1 MLYREHALVLIRM
14 AHIMLGNRAAAED
27 VVQDAFCGLYRHW
40 DDLASKDRAIGYVR
54 SSVLNGCR
62 TVLRRIPARE
72 LTPDRHPISWSAEA
86 VVLSAEERREVVRAL
101 RLLPERQRNV
111 LVAASLATASRQAR
125 PSRPPGTTI
134 RPASAAAMRG
144 VPAYYIG
151 LTTRAHR
158 AGRAQAHRAIAG
170 IYATGSGA
178 LLASVV
184 PPGLADS
191 VVMVTAA
198 ADDRAFAIATQ
209 VHPDSSRRSSVQ
221 FYLVS
226 FNPASGRT
234 RLTGIARGVV
244 PQVAALEAVTLSP
257 DGTELAV
264 AYGPNEDPGNLTD
277 VLKVVNLRTGAVR
290 TWSSDNGNVATESA
304 DPWALNW
311 VSARTLAVN
320 WAMVPQP
327 PVFLGPGSGLRLL
340 TVTGRSG
347 DVVVGSRL
355 ALPVHAPASKRA
367 TTAATT
373 AGYLTSNPLLTGDG
387 GTIVAAV
394 SAFSGGVG
402 GFAEFSAS
410 TGRLERRLDWRRL
423 SGPADVLWASQDGQ
437 VLVVYAPPGYP
448 GQIGIWRS
456 GHLIALPRSPRIS
469 FPAAAW

>member
-1 MLYREHALVLIRM
+1 MSLIESHLRDALSEVAQEIPTGTVPPL
-14 AHIMLGNRAAAED
+14 ALPAQRAGTPVPVAGGSSARPVRPAA
-27 VVQDAFCGLYRHW
+27 R
-40 DDLASKDRAIGYVR
+40 RA
-54 SSVLNGCR
+54 
-62 TVLRRIPARE
+62 
-72 LTPDRHPISWSAEA
+72 TP
-86 VVLSAEERREVVRAL
+86 
-101 RLLPERQRNV
+101 RLLAPVAAGVAV
-111 LVAASLATASRQAR
+111 LAIAVTAASLATASRQAR

-134 RPASAAAMRG
+134 TPASAAAMRG

-151 LTTRAHR
+151 LTTGALRAGRSGAHR
-158 AGRAQAHRAIAG
+158 AGRPIAG
-170 IYATGSGA
+170 IYATASGA

-184 PPGLADS
+184 PPGLAGS
-191 VVMVTAA
+191 VVVVTAA

-209 VHPDSSRRSSVQ
+209 AHPGSSRRSSVR

-226 FNPASGRT
+226 FNPASGRM

-244 PQVAALEAVTLSP
+244 PQAAALEAVTLSP
-257 DGTELAV
+257 DGTELGV
-264 AYGPNEDPGNLTD
+264 AYAPNGDPGNRTD
-277 VLKVVNLRTGAVR
+277 VLKVVNLGTGAVR

-304 DPWALNW
+304 DPWTLNW

-320 WAMVPQP
+320 WAMVPHP
-327 PVFLGPGSGLRLL
+327 PVSLGPGSGLRLL
-340 TVTGRSG
+340 NVTGGSG
-347 DVVVGSRL
+347 GVVADSRL

-373 AGYLTSNPLLTGDG
+373 AGYLTSNPLLTSDG
-387 GTIVAAV
+387 STVVAAI
-394 SAFSGGVG
+394 SAFSGGAG

-437 VLVVYAPPGYP
+437 VLVVYAPPGHP